1 MLKRVISLLSVFCF
15 IVSCVFTEAVA
26 DSETVTIKRYY
37 YEGFANVTTGSVP
50 TGISTQV
57 KSNSIGVAEFPSAT
71 DKSLCF
77 SGTASSTTDSHADI
91 DIGGLEGD
99 VVIEFSLNIKTE
111 PRFLFALFMFDKNGT
126 ETRVLRFDYDRNLA
140 FPSGS
145 GYTVPLNTFQKISI
159 KISCD
164 THLASVYVGSG
175 SNIREILS
183 GVYLDNQSFTDVDR
197 IRFHML
203 VPSSAYPG
211 RNTEVYVDDISVY
224 SSDVPSELLKKQ
236 GKTVKYVWDWLDTN
250 IVPEGALG
258 EYMSG
263 SVALY
268 EGAKR
273 VYKSGAVY
281 DMTAAP
287 YQNNGE
293 IFAPVAAFENSGLPT
308 SGIKTTYKDG
318 VLYVPVSEVCDKNS
332 KKLTYDKSGMIVIAD
347 RENFFDLEHDLGI
360 FRMLSGKL
368 VFQNPTGEEMLRMIK
383 ESFPNNSH
391 PRLYADSK
399 KIALLRER
407 IKTDSKVSDWFDDVK
422 SSADAILTQTPVVYD
437 IYDGIRLLAI
447 CRTARDRMQKLAF
460 CYQMTNDSKY
470 ADRCIEEMNAVCNF
484 KDWNPYHF
492 LDTAEMMEAVAFA
505 YDWLYDYMEP
515 SFRETVKTALV
526 QKGLNQVL
534 EDYRNTPGRNRSY
547 KWSQSSVP
555 DNWNMVCNSGALQ
568 AAFAIADEEP
578 DIATEV
584 MTSGMEL
591 IKKAIL
597 MYAPD
602 GAWYE
607 GIVYWQYTTKYY
619 TDLMSALDSC
629 FGDTFGYTD
638 TPGIGQTGDYL
649 AAMTGTDGLFNF
661 HDAAEDSGEIESPE
675 LMFLADKTD
684 NSALV
689 SLREKQMADRGFGG
703 TMRDILWYN
712 PETSGSMF
720 DMKTDHYFRDAEA
733 VSFRNSWDSD
743 AIYAGFHSGPTDVY
757 HGHMDAGSFVI
768 DAYGTRFAC
777 DLGPDDYNIKDSVWN
792 LYRYRAEGHNTL
804 VINPGKDGGQAI
816 GGKAKID
823 RFESNKHSAFAIT
836 DLTDMY
842 TDAVSVKR
850 GIKFTNCRSAFVLRD
865 EISLNAYKRVLWF
878 MHTDRPITVA
888 SDGRS
893 ARITGKN
900 GMDMLVM
907 LSSDTPPGKFTVV
920 TATPMSTSPQNSSQ
934 ASNSAYKKLRFAFSG
949 SVKQASITVTMQFVP
964 SDGDYTLYVPEN
976 VSLAD
981 WSLDD
986 VSDCIEITDVT
997 LSDTSLELE
1006 YTNTLAEQT
1015 ADLIVAA
1022 YDGNKLA
1029 GVSLDRN
1036 VKIAHGFGGLTH
1048 ELDIDTE
1055 GKDTKIMLWNIT
1067 GGIKPL
1073 CVNK

>member
-1 MLKRVISLLSVFCF
+1 MSKRIISLLLVLCFSVSV
-15 IVSCVFTEAVA
+15 ISIA
-26 DSETVTIKRYY
+26 DSDTVTIKRYY
-37 YEGFANVTTGSVP
+37 YESFANVTTGSVP
-50 TGISTQV
+50 TGISTNI
-57 KSNSIGVAEFPSAT
+57 KSNSIGVAEFPTAT
-71 DKSLCF
+71 DKSLYF
-77 SGTASSTTDSHADI
+77 SAGTSSSTDSHADI

-111 PRFLFALFMFDKNGT
+111 PRFVFALFMFDKNGT
-126 ETRVLRFDYDRNLA
+126 ETRVLRFDYDRNLV

-145 GYTVPLNTFQKISI
+145 GYNVPLNTFQKISV

-175 SNIREILS
+175 SNIQEILS
-183 GVYLDNQSFTDVDR
+183 GVYLDNQAFTDVDR

-203 VPSSAYPG
+203 VPSSAYPD
-211 RNTEVYVDDISVY
+211 RNTNIYVDDISVY
-224 SSDVPSELLKKQ
+224 SSDVPAELLKNQ
-236 GKTVKYVWDWLDTN
+236 GKTVKYVWDWLDAN
-250 IVPEGALG
+250 IVPDGALAQ
-258 EYMSG
+258 YMG
-263 SVALY
+263 NSVALY
-268 EGAKR
+268 EGTKR
-273 VYKSGAVY
+273 IYKNEAVY
-281 DMTAAP
+281 DTASAP
-287 YQNNGE
+287 YINDGE
-293 IFAPVAAFENSGLPT
+293 IFLPVTALENSGL
-308 SGIKTTYKDG
+308 SIAGIKAVHKDG
-318 VLYVPVSEVCDKNS
+318 ALYVPISEVCDKNS
-332 KKLTYDKSGMIVIAD
+332 KKLTYDKSGLIIIAD
-347 RENFFDLEHDLGI
+347 RENFFNLEHDLGI

-368 VFQNPTGEEMLRMIK
+368 VFQNPSGEEMLRMIK
-383 ESFPNNSH
+383 ERFPNNSH
-391 PRLYADSK
+391 PRLYADSE
-399 KIALLRER
+399 KIALLRES
-407 IKTDSKVSDWFDDVK
+407 IKTDSKVSGWFDDVK

-447 CRTARDRMQKLAF
+447 CRKARDRMQKLAF
-460 CYQMTNDSKY
+460 CYQMTLDAKY
-470 ADRCIEEMNAVCNF
+470 ADRCIEELNAVCSF

-505 YDWLYDYMEP
+505 YDWLYDYMSP

-534 EDYRNTPGRNRSY
+534 EDYRNTPGRSRSY

-568 AAFAIADEEP
+568 AAFAIAEDEPEVT
-578 DIATEV
+578 TEV
-584 MTSGMEL
+584 MNSGMEL
-591 IKKAIL
+591 VKRAIL

-649 AAMTGTDGLFNF
+649 AAMTGTDGFFNF

-684 NSALV
+684 NPVLTSF
-689 SLREKQMADRGFGG
+689 REKQMADRGSGG

-712 PETSGSMF
+712 PEASGSMF
-720 DMKTDHYFRDAEA
+720 DMKLDHYFKDAEA
-733 VSFRNSWDSD
+733 VSFRNNWDSD

-823 RFESNKHSAFAIT
+823 RFESNKHSALAVT

-850 GIKFTNCRSAFVLRD
+850 GICFTNCRSTFVLRD
-865 EISLNAYKRVLWF
+865 EISLTAYKRVLWF

-893 ARITGKN
+893 ARVSGKN
-900 GMDMLVM
+900 GMDMLLTV
-907 LSSDTPPGKFTVV
+907 SGDTPAGKFTVME
-920 TATPMSTSPQNSSQ
+920 ATPLSTSPQNSSQ

-964 SDGDYTLYVPEN
+964 TVGDYTLYVPEN

-986 VSDCIEITDVT
+986 VSDGIEITGAK

-1006 YTNTLAEQT
+1006 YTNTLGEQE
-1015 ADLIVAA
+1015 ADLIVAV
-1022 YDGNKLA
+1022 YEGNKLA
-1029 GVSLDRN
+1029 GVSLLGN
-1036 VKIAHGFGGLTH
+1036 VKIVHGFGGLTH

-1055 GKDTKIMLWNIT
+1055 GKNTKIMLWNNT
-1067 GGIKPL
+1067 VDIKPL
-1073 CVNK
+1073 CVSK